1 MKYEFHEGKVTAEL
15 SYGKLNISGDDTRGF
30 RPYQL
35 LVSSV
40 AACSG
45 AVFKRVLEKKRIEYD
60 RLAVEAEVERNEK
73 QANRIERIK
82 LVFKVSGKDLD
93 LEQLEKS
100 LAISSRNCAMV
111 RSVQDSI
118 DIKEIIEIVNA

>member
-1 MKYEFHEGKVTAEL
+1 MKFEFHESKVTTEL
-15 SYGKLNISGDDTRGF
+15 GFGKLNISGDDTRGF
-30 RPYQL
+30 RPFQL

-60 RLAVEAEVERNEK
+60 SLTIAAEVERNEK
-73 QANRIERIK
+73 QANRIEKIQ
-82 LVFKVSGKDLD
+82 LVFKVSGNNLD

-118 DIKEIIEIVNA
+118 DIQEAIEIVNE